1 MLEESFEQLD
11 QKQCAAYLKKLKLP
25 QEECTLEFL
34 DRLIRRHLEE
44 IPFEN
49 LDLVR
54 THELI
59 QTDLDTVY
67 KKIIQG
73 RRGGY
78 CFELNAL
85 FLGLLRGLG
94 YQAYPVACR
103 VLRRPGL
110 RMPTHRASVVCADG
124 KKYFCDVGYGG
135 IACVRA
141 ALMEP
146 GAVTHTDFG
155 SFYFERECA
164 GWLNFW
170 HKGEK
175 NREKSGI
182 KIFMVAEFPSAPVDF
197 APANQA
203 MCSPGAMFYDKVVVH
218 RMTKY
223 GPLSVEGNQVTLRE
237 KEGKKIVMLSSG
249 EELREVLKKEFKIE
263 VI

>member
-1 MLEESFEQLD
+1 
-11 QKQCAAYLKKLKLP
+11 
-25 QEECTLEFL
+25 
-34 DRLIRRHLEE
+34 
-44 IPFEN
+44 
-49 LDLVR
+49 
-54 THELI
+54 
-59 QTDLDTVY
+59 
-67 KKIIQG
+67 
-73 RRGGY
+73 
-78 CFELNAL
+78 
-85 FLGLLRGLG
+85 
-94 YQAYPVACR
+94 
-103 VLRRPGL
+103 
-110 RMPTHRASVVCADG
+110 MPTHRASVVCADG

-135 IACVRA
+135 FACVRA

-218 RMTKY
+218 RMTEY

-237 KEGKKIVMLSSG
+237 KEGKKIVTLSSG